1 MEITTEK
8 IKAKTF
14 ELEISK
20 IPNRAST
27 KFRPCF
33 LRVTRHVRV
42 AKRVV
47 GPKASSTPVVAS
59 EREPPRSV
67 RGYRSVWRRA
77 VAVHF

>member
-14 ELEISK
+14 ELVISK
-20 IPNRAST
+20 IPNRVST

-33 LRVTRHVRV
+33 SRVTRHVRV
-42 AKRVV
+42 VRRVV
-47 GPKASSTPVVAS
+47 GPKASTPVVAS